1 MKKFLVGFIMDGKSG
16 GIDKYLLNFLT
27 KVSNEEVRIDFLTNE
42 IDVELQTEL
51 KKFHSN
57 LYAIANLKHPVSQYR
72 QVCKIIKEGQY
83 DAVYLNI
90 STAID
95 CIAAIA
101 AKHSGVERRMIHSH
115 SSGNDCESTLQ
126 RNIFDFVNKC
136 CRLFLYKYGTELYG
150 CSIEAGEWIF
160 PKKIVH
166 SSQFHV
172 IHNAVE
178 RKKFEYNIE
187 KRQRIRKELGI
198 KEGHVFGH
206 VGNFCYQKNHY
217 FLIDIFEEIHKQD
230 ANSVLV
236 LAGDGIR
243 FHQVE
248 QIIARKGLNN
258 SVKLLGRRKDADL
271 LYQAMDAFIFPSNF
285 EGLGIVGIEAQSAGL
300 PCFMSAQV
308 PKECKIT
315 EKCYFLSLKFSADY
329 WAKEILD
336 KTGKREAAKFL
347 ENAVNYDLVNQEKEL
362 FQLVEGI
369 DVLK

>member
-1 MKKFLVGFIMDGKSG
+1 MKILVGFIMDGNAG
-16 GIDKYLLNFLT
+16 GIDKYLLNFLE
-27 KVSNEEVRIDFLTNE
+27 KVSSKEVKLDFLTNE
-42 IDVELQTEL
+42 VDSDLEKKL
-51 KKFHSN
+51 KTYGSKI
-57 LYAIANLKHPVSQYR
+57 YAIQNLKHPITQYR
-72 QVCKIIKEGQY
+72 QVKAIIKAGQY

-95 CIAAIA
+95 CVAAIA
-101 AKHSGVERRMIHSH
+101 AKHAKVKRIMIHSH

-126 RNIFDFVNKC
+126 RNIFDFINKC

-150 CSIEAGEWIF
+150 CSVEAGEWIF

-166 SSQFHV
+166 SNRFHV
-172 IHNAVE
+172 IHNAVD

-187 KRQRIRKELGI
+187 KRERIRKELGI
-198 KEGHVFGH
+198 KDCRAFGH

-217 FLIDIFEEIHKQD
+217 FLLDVFEEIHRKD
-230 ANSVLV
+230 KNSVLV
-236 LAGDGIR
+236 LIGDGIR
-243 FHQVE
+243 VKQVE
-248 QIIARKGLNN
+248 QIIAQKGLES

-300 PCFMSAQV
+300 PCFVSDQV

-347 ENAVNYDLVNQEKEL
+347 ENAVNYDLANQEQEL
-362 FQLVEGI
+362 FQLVEGL

>member
-1 MKKFLVGFIMDGKSG
+1 MKILVGFIMDGNAG
-16 GIDKYLLNFLT
+16 GIDKYLLNFLE
-27 KVSNEEVRIDFLTNE
+27 KVSSKEVKLDFLTNE
-42 IDVELQTEL
+42 VDSDLEKKL
-51 KKFHSN
+51 KTYGSKI
-57 LYAIANLKHPVSQYR
+57 YAIQNLKHPITQYR
-72 QVCKIIKEGQY
+72 QVKAIIKAGQY

-95 CIAAIA
+95 CVAAIA
-101 AKHSGVERRMIHSH
+101 AKHAKVKRIMIHSH

-126 RNIFDFVNKC
+126 RNIFDFINKC

-150 CSIEAGEWIF
+150 CSVEAGEWIF

-166 SSQFHV
+166 SNRFHV
-172 IHNAVE
+172 IHNAVD

-187 KRQRIRKELGI
+187 KRERIRKELGI
-198 KEGHVFGH
+198 KDCRAFGH

-217 FLIDIFEEIHKQD
+217 FLLDVFEKIHRKD
-230 ANSVLV
+230 KNSVLV
-236 LAGDGIR
+236 LIGDGIR
-243 FHQVE
+243 FKQVE
-248 QIIARKGLNN
+248 QIIAQKGLES

-300 PCFMSAQV
+300 PCFVSDQV

-347 ENAVNYDLVNQEKEL
+347 ENAVNYDLANQEQEL
-362 FQLVEGI
+362 FQLVEGL